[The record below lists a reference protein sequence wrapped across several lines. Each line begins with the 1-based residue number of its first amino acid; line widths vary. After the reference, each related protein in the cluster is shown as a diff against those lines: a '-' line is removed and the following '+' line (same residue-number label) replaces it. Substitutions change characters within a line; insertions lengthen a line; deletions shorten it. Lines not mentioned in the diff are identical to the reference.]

1 MFTII
6 FLGFFILGAVIRDP
20 QYLQIAAIFSIASAI
35 DILRAEIKKGNVN
48 KKE

>member
-20 QYLQIAAIFSIASAI
+20 QYLQIAAIFAVASSI
-35 DILRAEIKKGNVN
+35 DILRTELKRHDEKKN
-48 KKE
+48 E

>member
-35 DILRAEIKKGNVN
+35 DILRTELKRHDEKKN
-48 KKE
+48 E